1 MLKGLDPLLNAD
13 LLYVLA
19 AMGHG
24 DELALVDKNFP
35 AVSLGARVIR
45 LEGVDA
51 PRVLEAILSVMPLD
65 DMLDTPYTRMVDLG
79 FAEVEE
85 SEICREFVRIVERH
99 EGPRWQI
106 GRIDRFGFYDRA
118 RSAFAV
124 VVTGETRVNGSLLL
138 TKGIVRASRPDP
150 GAARK
155 SCPGGTGRNPSPLPP
170 SDLSLETSSRARSI
184 PVILSWNSNAS
195 AGGSFHRETTM
206 VVGRRYLI
214 RQTSGDLVEL
224 SHRDFDRADDRIAP
238 ITGLAGRCVEM
249 VSVVVVEAPD
259 LRRTVSDVA
268 FTKVY
273 FDADGFIDVSK
284 RDLMIRLMLESC
296 ADRRS
301 SVVAAALDRQS
312 LTGFAHRARGRL
324 DREFRWRPDRAVLN
338 EVMIRFD
345 LPLSDGLGR
354 SLLDMNRTLH

>member
-85 SEICREFVRIVERH
+85 SEICREFVRIVERY

-138 TKGIVRASRPDP
+138 TKGIVRQADP
-150 GAARK
+150 IQAPPAECHE
-155 SCPGGTGRNPSPLPP
+155 SCPGQEPAESEPAFPP
-170 SDLSLETSSRARSI
+170 SDLSVGNI
-184 PVILSWNSNAS
+184 F
-195 AGGSFHRETTM
+195 AG
-206 VVGRRYLI
+206 
-214 RQTSGDLVEL
+214 
-224 SHRDFDRADDRIAP
+224 
-238 ITGLAGRCVEM
+238 
-249 VSVVVVEAPD
+249 
-259 LRRTVSDVA
+259 
-268 FTKVY
+268 
-273 FDADGFIDVSK
+273 
-284 RDLMIRLMLESC
+284 
-296 ADRRS
+296 
-301 SVVAAALDRQS
+301 
-312 LTGFAHRARGRL
+312 
-324 DREFRWRPDRAVLN
+324 
-338 EVMIRFD
+338 
-345 LPLSDGLGR
+345 
-354 SLLDMNRTLH
+354 TLHSCYSVREQQCQCGWFF

>member
-35 AVSLGARVIR
+35 AVSLGARVVR

-85 SEICREFVRIVERH
+85 SEICREFARIVERY

-138 TKGIVRASRPDP
+138 TKGIVRQADPIQAPRANSTNHVRVEPAESEPAS
-150 GAARK
+150 
-155 SCPGGTGRNPSPLPP
+155 
-170 SDLSLETSSRARSI
+170 SL
-184 PVILSWNSNAS
+184 
-195 AGGSFHRETTM
+195 
-206 VVGRRYLI
+206 
-214 RQTSGDLVEL
+214 
-224 SHRDFDRADDRIAP
+224 
-238 ITGLAGRCVEM
+238 
-249 VSVVVVEAPD
+249 
-259 LRRTVSDVA
+259 
-268 FTKVY
+268 
-273 FDADGFIDVSK
+273 
-284 RDLMIRLMLESC
+284 
-296 ADRRS
+296 
-301 SVVAAALDRQS
+301 
-312 LTGFAHRARGRL
+312 
-324 DREFRWRPDRAVLN
+324 
-338 EVMIRFD
+338 
-345 LPLSDGLGR
+345 
-354 SLLDMNRTLH
+354 

>member
-85 SEICREFVRIVERH
+85 SEICREFVRIVERY

-138 TKGIVRASRPDP
+138 TKGIVRQADP
-150 GAARK
+150 IQPPPEPTM
-155 SCPGGTGRNPSPLPP
+155 SGRNRSKPSPLPP
-170 SDLSLETSSRARSI
+170 SDLSLGNIFAGTLHSCYSI
-184 PVILSWNSNAS
+184 PEQQCQCGW
-195 AGGSFHRETTM
+195 F
-206 VVGRRYLI
+206 
-214 RQTSGDLVEL
+214 
-224 SHRDFDRADDRIAP
+224 F
-238 ITGLAGRCVEM
+238 
-249 VSVVVVEAPD
+249 
-259 LRRTVSDVA
+259 
-268 FTKVY
+268 
-273 FDADGFIDVSK
+273 
-284 RDLMIRLMLESC
+284 
-296 ADRRS
+296 
-301 SVVAAALDRQS
+301 
-312 LTGFAHRARGRL
+312 
-324 DREFRWRPDRAVLN
+324 
-338 EVMIRFD
+338 
-345 LPLSDGLGR
+345 
-354 SLLDMNRTLH
+354 

>member
-65 DMLDTPYTRMVDLG
+65 DMLDTPYTRMVDMG
-79 FAEVEE
+79 FSEVEE
-85 SEICREFVRIVERH
+85 SEICREFVRIVERY

-138 TKGIVRASRPDP
+138 TKGIVRQADP
-150 GAARK
+150 IKA
-155 SCPGGTGRNPSPLPP
+155 P
-170 SDLSLETSSRARSI
+170 
-184 PVILSWNSNAS
+184 
-195 AGGSFHRETTM
+195 
-206 VVGRRYLI
+206 
-214 RQTSGDLVEL
+214 
-224 SHRDFDRADDRIAP
+224 RADPTNYVRVEPAESEPAP
-238 ITGLAGRCVEM
+238 
-249 VSVVVVEAPD
+249 
-259 LRRTVSDVA
+259 
-268 FTKVY
+268 
-273 FDADGFIDVSK
+273 
-284 RDLMIRLMLESC
+284 
-296 ADRRS
+296 
-301 SVVAAALDRQS
+301 S
-312 LTGFAHRARGRL
+312 L
-324 DREFRWRPDRAVLN
+324 
-338 EVMIRFD
+338 
-345 LPLSDGLGR
+345 
-354 SLLDMNRTLH
+354 

>member
-85 SEICREFVRIVERH
+85 SEICREFARIVERY

-138 TKGIVRASRPDP
+138 TKGIVRQADP
-150 GAARK
+150 IQA
-155 SCPGGTGRNPSPLPP
+155 P
-170 SDLSLETSSRARSI
+170 
-184 PVILSWNSNAS
+184 
-195 AGGSFHRETTM
+195 
-206 VVGRRYLI
+206 
-214 RQTSGDLVEL
+214 
-224 SHRDFDRADDRIAP
+224 RADPTNYVRVEPAESEPAP
-238 ITGLAGRCVEM
+238 
-249 VSVVVVEAPD
+249 
-259 LRRTVSDVA
+259 
-268 FTKVY
+268 
-273 FDADGFIDVSK
+273 
-284 RDLMIRLMLESC
+284 
-296 ADRRS
+296 
-301 SVVAAALDRQS
+301 S
-312 LTGFAHRARGRL
+312 L
-324 DREFRWRPDRAVLN
+324 
-338 EVMIRFD
+338 
-345 LPLSDGLGR
+345 
-354 SLLDMNRTLH
+354 